1 MKSLS
6 IEATEIFK
14 NLISLANKNE
24 GHIKIQND
32 DSFMPVI
39 VERLD
44 EIDFGG
50 QRAVNYSIAHYGKL
64 NGDLMA
70 DPEVTFI
77 FLPGIDKVYPSS
89 FTNHYAGAY
98 RECLFLDGEKWK
110 INAKEQAD
118 QAFFAEQWM
127 NNIKDQQKL

>member
-1 MKSLS
+1 MKALNE
-6 IEATEIFK
+6 EATEIFK
-14 NLISLANKNE
+14 NLISLANQNE

-44 EIDFGG
+44 EIDFDG
-50 QRAVNYSIAHYGKL
+50 RIAINYSVAHYGKL

-70 DPEVTFI
+70 DPEMTFI
-77 FLPGIDKVYPSS
+77 FFPEVDKIYPSS

-98 RECLFLDGEKWK
+98 RECLFLDEGKWK
-110 INAKEQAD
+110 INKKEQAD
-118 QAFFAEQWM
+118 QAFFGNQWM
-127 NNIKDQQKL
+127 KNIKDQQKL